1 MAYKHCRKPCTL
13 CCICGCITTCW
24 KGHKRMRLIRD
35 MTPKSDCEEDTEIT
49 GVEVTYVDSGKTS
62 CYLDTQLSVIQYMYN
77 ILFWVDSLSPQY
89 IYMYIGWGLVR
100 FLIPSH
106 LVQRESQWILIY
118 CNKTL
123 TLTLEL
129 LIIVLKCTKRVVS
142 FKVI

>member
-100 FLIPSH
+100 FFWFLHTWSRGKANGYWFTITRHSH
-106 LVQRESQWILIY
+106 WHL
-118 CNKTL
+118 N
-123 TLTLEL
+123 
-129 LIIVLKCTKRVVS
+129 
-142 FKVI
+142 F